1 MENSTNIYKMT
12 KTVTYIDCPNYW
24 QSAGDYSSHRPL
36 LFLALNNINKGVV
49 IEFGSGDGSTNLME
63 RLCRELGH
71 KFISYETNT
80 EWGSKYPSVRII
92 DNYDNIKLSEGEYK
106 ASLLFIDSAPGE
118 QRKELIA
125 KHSNNA
131 DVIVIH
137 DSEKSSQ
144 FCYDLEPTLLQFE
157 YRLDYEPEGN
167 PHTTIISRK
176 INVCDWV

>member
-1 MENSTNIYKMT
+1 MT

-49 IEFGSGDGSTNLME
+49 IEVGSGDGSTNLME

-137 DSEKSSQ
+137 DTEVGAEYVYGMNDILNTFK
-144 FCYDLEPTLLQFE
+144 
-157 YRLDYEPEGN
+157 YRLDYKPQGEPN
-167 PHTTIISRK
+167 TTIVSNE
-176 INVCDWV
+176 INVCQWV